1 LFNLGWSKYNI
12 QTGRI
17 WGVLPYPELKL
28 HEGNETYFFDESSF
42 NLMNYYEFVSDKYIS
57 ALYTHHFDGYFF
69 NRVPLLRKLKWREVA
84 FVKGL
89 VGGMDQ
95 KNKDYSVFPEGL
107 YTLDKPYFEAGAG
120 IENILKFIRV
130 DAVWRLSYLDH
141 AEISKFGLFV
151 SLQFTF

>member
-1 LFNLGWSKYNI
+1 
-12 QTGRI
+12 
-17 WGVLPYPELKL
+17 
-28 HEGNETYFFDESSF
+28 
-42 NLMNYYEFVSDKYIS
+42 
-57 ALYTHHFDGYFF
+57 
-69 NRVPLLRKLKWREVA
+69 
-84 FVKGL
+84 
-89 VGGMDQ
+89 MDQ